1 MPMLKRSKHNLSH
14 YRLLTCNMGELIPV
28 GCVEVLPGDTFQHQA
43 SALVR
48 VSPLVAP
55 VMHPVSVRLHSF
67 FVPNRIT
74 WTSWEDFITGG
85 ADGNNSDTVPTV
97 SHTGSPS
104 NEPLLD
110 YLGVPPVASLS
121 GINALPVR
129 AYNKIYDEFYRDQDL
144 VTELGTTNQDDMN
157 IHNIAWEKDY
167 FTEAR
172 PWEQKG
178 TAVSVPIGTSAPVLG
193 IGLNNAAYGASG
205 SVTVRESDDGT
216 TTANGWIETNSASAG
231 SAQYAMLEGTSG
243 YPNIYADLSAAT
255 GVDINDLREAFALQ
269 RFKEARA
276 LYGSRYTE
284 YLAYLGIDNG
294 DARLQRP
301 EYLGGGRQTIS
312 FSEVL
317 QTAPESA
324 SSSVVGELAG
334 HGIAA
339 LRTHRYRRFFKEH
352 GFVITLLSVRPKVMY
367 EDALHRKFIRTD
379 KEDFYQ
385 KELELI
391 GQQEVYNKEIYAPNT
406 STGDNVWGY
415 TDRYREYRE
424 EPSLVHG
431 EFRTTLDHFHMA
443 RDHSSQPTLN
453 QSFIEC
459 DATKR
464 IHANTTD
471 DALWVMV
478 NHNLRARRMVRKSPK
493 ARII

>member
-1 MPMLKRSKHNLSH
+1 MPNLKRSKHNLSH
-14 YRLLTCNMGELIPV
+14 YRLLTCNMGELIPC
-28 GCVEVLPGDTFQHQA
+28 GCVEVLPGDTFQHQT

-55 VMHPVSVRLHSF
+55 VMHPVQVRIHHF
-67 FVPNRIT
+67 FVPNRIL

-97 SHTGSPS
+97 SHTGTPS

-110 YLGVPPVASLS
+110 YLGVPPVASLT

-129 AYNKIYDEFYRDQDL
+129 AYNKIYDEYYRDQDL

-178 TAVSVPIGTSAPVLG
+178 SAVSVPIGSEAP
-193 IGLNNAAYGASG
+193 INTALNTGGEVSVYSDAAAAWQHLNSG
-205 SVTVRESDDGT
+205 VSPLQVS
-216 TTANGWIETNSASAG
+216 TTAAT
-231 SAQYAMLEGTSG
+231 EGEKL
-243 YPNIYADLSAAT
+243 YADLSSAT

-276 LYGSRYTE
+276 QYGSRYTE
-284 YLAYLGIDNG
+284 YLAYLGVDSE
-294 DARLQRP
+294 DSRLQRP
-301 EYLGGGRQTIS
+301 SYVAGGRQTIS

-317 QTAPESA
+317 QTAPEAA
-324 SSSVVGELAG
+324 SSSVVGELKG

-339 LRTHRYRRFFKEH
+339 LRSNRYRRFFKEH
-352 GFVITLLSVRPKVMY
+352 GWLLTLLSVRPKAMY

-406 STGDNVWGY
+406 STGDTVWGY
-415 TDRYREYRE
+415 TNRYREYTE

-464 IHANTTD
+464 IHADTSSD
-471 DALWVMV
+471 SLWVMV
-478 NHNLRARRMVRKSPK
+478 NHNLKARRMVRRRPK